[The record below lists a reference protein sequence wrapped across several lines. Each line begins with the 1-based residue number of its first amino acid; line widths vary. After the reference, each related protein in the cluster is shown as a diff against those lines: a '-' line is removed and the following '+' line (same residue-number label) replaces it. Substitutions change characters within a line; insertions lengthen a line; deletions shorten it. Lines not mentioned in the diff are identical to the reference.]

1 MAGRIPDTFI
11 DALNDRLNLVDVV
24 GARVPLKKAGREY
37 TGRCPF
43 HDDSSPSFAVNPDKQ
58 VYHCFG
64 CGASGGLISFV
75 MEFDRVDFIS
85 AVESLASLA
94 GLEIPRTADD
104 PEAES
109 RRGLYQVLEDAD
121 RLFRSALKSH
131 PDRERAVTYLKSR
144 GLTGQIAHQFG
155 LGFAPPGWRFVFDAL
170 GTDKAQQKVL
180 LEAGLTTQN
189 PQGREYDR
197 FRDRV
202 MFPIRD
208 IRGRTIAFGGRVLDD
223 SKPKY
228 LNSPETKLFHKSD
241 TLYGLYEARQANRS
255 LDRVLVVEGYMDVV
269 ALAQFGIPFAVATL
283 GTALTGSH
291 LDRLSR
297 QTSQVIVCFDGDKA
311 GRIAAK
317 RAMDTMLGFLSDA
330 FSIRFLFLPEGH
342 DPDSLVRDEGTDGF
356 LNRLNDALPASE
368 ALIRLLAEEIDL
380 TKIDGRARLTA
391 LALPKIAQVPQSI
404 YRSLM
409 LDQLAELSGTRRS
422 DLDARMA
429 DLPAIQPPPA
439 LSPRIE
445 KPTEIEPE
453 AQDAPPQMDAELD
466 HYADWHR
473 EQVASEDPE
482 AVMAEPPLDAL
493 TETPP
498 QALVMPNPDRPEPLI
513 NRILWMILQA
523 PEATPEL
530 PPIPLGSQLTNGSAL
545 EAVRLYLT
553 DAKPGSTAALMGHFS
568 GTEIGRL
575 LSRLLKREA
584 LVTTADIAQEL
595 RDGIVQLKRQLVTE
609 SMRQMAQ
616 DVRLGRLSAEDLNE
630 ALAAHKK

>member
-1 MAGRIPDTFI
+1 MAGRIPDSFI
-11 DALNDRLNLVDVV
+11 ETLNDRLNLVDVV
-24 GARVPLKKAGREY
+24 SARVPLKKAGREY

-85 AVESLASLA
+85 AIESLASLA
-94 GLEIPRTADD
+94 GLEIPRSADD
-104 PEAES
+104 PDAES
-109 RRGLYQVLEDAD
+109 RRGLYQILEDAD
-121 RLFRSALKSH
+121 GLFRKALKSD
-131 PDRERAVTYLKSR
+131 PERDRAVAYLKSR

-155 LGFAPPGWRFVFDAL
+155 LGFAPPGWRFLFDAL
-170 GTDKAQQKVL
+170 GADKKIQKIL

-269 ALAQFGIPFAVATL
+269 ALAQYGIQFAVATL
-283 GTALTGSH
+283 GTALTGQH

-297 QTSQVIVCFDGDKA
+297 QTSQVIVCFDGDQA
-311 GRIAAK
+311 GRTAAK

-342 DPDSLVRDEGTDGF
+342 DPDSLVREEGTDAF

-368 ALIRLLAEEIDL
+368 ALIQLLSEEVDL

-409 LDQLAELSGTRRS
+409 LDHLAELSGTRRS
-422 DLDARMA
+422 DLDARIM
-429 DLPAIQPPPA
+429 DLPPPPA
-439 LSPRIE
+439 PRIPEPAIEEAPPTDPELHSYADLHTEHMATEATEPPPPLETLPPDEPIDRSPR
-445 KPTEIEPE
+445 P
-453 AQDAPPQMDAELD
+453 
-466 HYADWHR
+466 
-473 EQVASEDPE
+473 
-482 AVMAEPPLDAL
+482 
-493 TETPP
+493 
-498 QALVMPNPDRPEPLI
+498 LVMPDPERPEPLI
-513 NRILWMILQA
+513 SRILWMILQM
-523 PEATPEL
+523 PDQVPEL
-530 PPIPLGSQLTNGSAL
+530 PAIPAHSQLVNARAL
-545 EAVRLYLT
+545 EAVRQYLGT
-553 DAKPGSTAALMGHFS
+553 GKPGSTAALMGHFS
-568 GTEIGRL
+568 GTDIGRL

-584 LVTTADIAQEL
+584 LVTTQNIGLEL
-595 RDGIVQLKRQLVTE
+595 NDGILQLKKQLVTE
-609 SMRQMAQ
+609 SMRQLAQ
-616 DVRLGRLSAEDLNE
+616 DARSGRISAEDLQE

>member
-1 MAGRIPDTFI
+1 MAGRIPDSFI
-11 DALNDRLNLVDVV
+11 DTLNDRLNLVDVV
-24 GARVPLKKAGREY
+24 SARVPLKKAGREY

-85 AVESLASLA
+85 AIESLASLA
-94 GLEIPRTADD
+94 GLEVPRSADD
-104 PEAES
+104 PDAES
-109 RRGLYQVLEDAD
+109 RRGLYQVLEEAD
-121 RLFRSALKSH
+121 RLFRTALKSN
-131 PDRERAVTYLKSR
+131 PERDRAVAYLKSR

-155 LGFAPPGWRFVFDAL
+155 LGFAPPGWRFLFDAL
-170 GTDKAQQKVL
+170 GSDKKTQKVL

-228 LNSPETKLFHKSD
+228 LNSPETKLFHKSE

-269 ALAQFGIPFAVATL
+269 ALAQYGIQFAVATL
-283 GTALTGSH
+283 GTALTGQH

-297 QTSQVIVCFDGDKA
+297 QTSQVIVCFDGDQA
-311 GRIAAK
+311 GRTAAK

-342 DPDSLVRDEGTDGF
+342 DPDSLVRAEGTDAF
-356 LNRLNDALPASE
+356 LHRLNDALPASE
-368 ALIRLLAEEIDL
+368 ALIQLLSEEVDL
-380 TKIDGRARLTA
+380 QKIDGRARLTA

-409 LDQLAELSGTRRS
+409 LDHLAELSGTRRS
-422 DLDARMA
+422 DLDARIM
-429 DLPAIQPPPA
+429 DLPPPPA
-439 LSPRIE
+439 PRSPE
-445 KPTEIEPE
+445 PDVDESPPVDPELHSYADLHAEHMATEDTDSFP
-453 AQDAPPQMDAELD
+453 AMDALPPEEPVD
-466 HYADWHR
+466 
-473 EQVASEDPE
+473 ASPK
-482 AVMAEPPLDAL
+482 
-493 TETPP
+493 
-498 QALVMPNPDRPEPLI
+498 ALVMPDPERPEPLI
-513 NRILWMILQA
+513 NRILWMILQM
-523 PEATPEL
+523 PDQVPEL
-530 PPIPLGSQLTNGSAL
+530 PAIPAQSQLVNGRAL
-545 EAVRLYLT
+545 EAVRVYLS
-553 DAKPGSTAALMGHFS
+553 ASRPGSTAALMGHFS
-568 GTEIGRL
+568 GTDIGRL

-584 LVTTADIAQEL
+584 LVTTQNMGAEL
-595 RDGIVQLKRQLVTE
+595 HGGIVQLKKQLVTE
-609 SMRQMAQ
+609 SMRQLAQ
-616 DVRLGRLSAEDLNE
+616 DARSGRISAEDLQE

>member
-1 MAGRIPDTFI
+1 MAGRIPDSFI
-11 DALNDRLNLVDVV
+11 DTLNDRLNLVDVV
-24 GARVPLKKAGREY
+24 SARVPLKKAGREY

-85 AVESLASLA
+85 AIESLASLA
-94 GLEIPRTADD
+94 GLQVPQSADD
-104 PEAES
+104 PDAES
-109 RRGLYQVLEDAD
+109 RRGLYQILEDAD
-121 RLFRSALKSH
+121 RLFRTALKSD
-131 PDRERAVTYLKSR
+131 PARERAVNYLKSR

-155 LGFAPPGWRFVFDAL
+155 LGFAPPGWRFIFDAL
-170 GTDKAQQKVL
+170 GSDKKLQKL
-180 LEAGLTTQN
+180 CLEAGLTTQN

-269 ALAQFGIPFAVATL
+269 ALAQYGIQFAVATL
-283 GTALTGSH
+283 GTALTGQH

-297 QTSQVIVCFDGDKA
+297 QTNQVIVCFDGDTA
-311 GRIAAK
+311 GRTAAK

-342 DPDSLVRDEGTDGF
+342 DPDSLVREEGTEAF

-368 ALIRLLAEEIDL
+368 ALIQLLSEEVDL
-380 TKIDGRARLTA
+380 KKIDGRARLTA
-391 LALPKIAQVPQSI
+391 LALPKIARVPQSI

-422 DLDARMA
+422 DLDARLL
-429 DLPAIQPPPA
+429 DLPSEPA
-439 LSPRIE
+439 PRTPAAVTTDASDNASVASDPELSS
-445 KPTEIEPE
+445 
-453 AQDAPPQMDAELD
+453 
-466 HYADWHR
+466 YADWH
-473 EQVASEDPE
+473 SEHLAVDESDPKTLDE
-482 AVMAEPPLDAL
+482 ILYSDEPADAEHVQKRQP
-493 TETPP
+493 
-498 QALVMPNPDRPEPLI
+498 LVMPDPDRPEPLV
-513 NRILWMILQA
+513 NRILWMILQH
-523 PEATPEL
+523 PDQTPEL
-530 PPIPLGSQLTNGSAL
+530 PAIPACSQLVNASAL
-545 EAVRLYLT
+545 EAVRIYL
-553 DAKPGSTAALMGHFS
+553 ASASSASTAALMGHFS
-568 GTEIGRL
+568 GTELGRL
-575 LSRLLKREA
+575 LSRLLKRDA
-584 LVTTADIAQEL
+584 LVSSEKLPIEL
-595 RDGIVQLKRQLVTE
+595 EDGIRQLKKQLVTE
-609 SMRQMAQ
+609 SMRQLAK
-616 DVRLGRLSAEDLNE
+616 DARSGRISAEDLQE
-630 ALAAHKK
+630 AFAAHKK